1 MTEEELQHMKQAV
14 HDLCGTVLRLQIDM
28 QGKPSLRDQYAMAA
42 MAGLLADHTK
52 DMYIKDCAESAYKYA
67 DAMMEAR
74 K

>member
-42 MAGLLADHTK
+42 LTGITSRDGLSSADYMARFAYQIADF
-52 DMYIKDCAESAYKYA
+52 MLE
-67 DAMMEAR
+67 ER